1 MLNGMKLAFVN
12 IGKRKVNIAI
22 SDLAKKYEEQ
32 EISAILKPGNEILV
46 QVKRNEIDSK
56 GAKINN

>member
-1 MLNGMKLAFVN
+1 MPF
-12 IGKRKVNIAI
+12 

-56 GAKINN
+56 GAKLTTDISFSRQIYNIFTI